1 LVEGDNNTKSF
12 HKYANHRRNMNTIWE
27 ISKPNRNKVN
37 SFKEIAEVG
46 KQHFKTLFKDPKIAN
61 IGEIMKIYD
70 SSLGSLIIK

>member
-1 LVEGDNNTKSF
+1 L
-12 HKYANHRRNMNTIWE
+12 NTIWE
-27 ISKPNRNKVN
+27 ISKPNSNKVN

-46 KQHFKTLFKDPKIAN
+46 KHFKTLSKDPKIDN